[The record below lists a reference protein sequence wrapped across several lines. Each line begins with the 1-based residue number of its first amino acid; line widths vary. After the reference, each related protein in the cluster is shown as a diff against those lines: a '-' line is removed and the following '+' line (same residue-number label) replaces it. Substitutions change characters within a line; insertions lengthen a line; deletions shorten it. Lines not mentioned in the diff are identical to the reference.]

1 MGTKVPAIV
10 LLAHVEA
17 SLGAEPC
24 ANASAEA
31 RATGNLSGET
41 NTSSA
46 SVRRDGRI
54 QDL

>member
-1 MGTKVPAIV
+1 MGTQVSAIV

-17 SLGAEPC
+17 NLCAERC

-46 SVRRDGRI
+46 SVRRDGRV